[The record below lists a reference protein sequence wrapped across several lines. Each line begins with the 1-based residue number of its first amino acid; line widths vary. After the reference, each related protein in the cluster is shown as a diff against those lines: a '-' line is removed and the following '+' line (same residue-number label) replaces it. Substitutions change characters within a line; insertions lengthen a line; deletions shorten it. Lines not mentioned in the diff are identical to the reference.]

1 MSAAVVGPH
10 SILLDCT
17 ALALQADEH
26 DQEMLRWS
34 KVAHATG
41 SSLYVSAVTLA
52 EATDGSLRDAN
63 VRRELKAMT
72 VEPVSEL
79 VGLLAGQRRAVAA
92 SARRKARSLT
102 VDAVVAATA
111 MTLPKP
117 VVVLTG
123 DPGDLEL
130 LLDGTGIKVRQV
142 G

>member
-1 MSAAVVGPH
+1 MTVSTVGPH

-17 ALALQADEH
+17 ALSLQADERNR
-26 DQEMLRWS
+26 EMLTWS
-34 KVAHATG
+34 QVAHATG
-41 SSLYVSAVTLA
+41 SRLYVSAVTLA
-52 EATDGSLRDAN
+52 EATDGSARDAN
-63 VRRELKAMT
+63 VRREIKAMT

-79 VGLLAGQRRAVAA
+79 VGLLAGRRRAAA
-92 SARRKARSLT
+92 SSRRKARSLT

-123 DPGDLEL
+123 DPSDLEL
-130 LLDGTGIKVRQV
+130 LLDGTGIKVRRV

>member
-1 MSAAVVGPH
+1 VNAAVVGPH

-26 DQEMLRWS
+26 NQEMLRWS

-41 SSLYVSAVTLA
+41 SRLYVSAVTLA
-52 EATDGSLRDAN
+52 EATDGSPRDAN

-72 VEPVSEL
+72 IEPVSDL
-79 VGLLAGQRRAVAA
+79 VGFLTGRRRAAAA
-92 SARRKARSLT
+92 STRRKARNLT

-123 DPGDLEL
+123 DPTDLEP
-130 LLDGTGIKVRQV
+130 LLDGTDVKVRRV

>member
-1 MSAAVVGPH
+1 VVGPH

-17 ALALQADEH
+17 ALTLQADERN
-26 DQEMLRWS
+26 EAMLRWS

-41 SSLYVSAVTLA
+41 SRLYVSAVTLA
-52 EATDGSLRDAN
+52 EATDGSSRDAN
-63 VRRELKAMT
+63 VRREIKAMT
-72 VEPVSEL
+72 VEPVSEP
-79 VGLLAGQRRAVAA
+79 VGFLAGRRRAAA
-92 SARRKARSLT
+92 TSVRRKARSLT

-123 DPGDLEL
+123 DPADLEL
-130 LLDGTGIKVRQV
+130 LLDGTDIKVRQV